1 MALGITLMKLKLA
14 VLSLSLCSCSYA
26 QEHKDTFDVFGGRIS
41 LDQNCNLVI
50 AGAHVELPL
59 PKGSSGNCRFV
70 THANTSIVQTHFI
83 NGAYIIFVE
92 RNQDI
97 ADGCISEHTAFAI
110 RKDGEVKTTTFV
122 QKSGS
127 CYQAREMK
135 DFEMFSAYL
144 HTNK

>member
-1 MALGITLMKLKLA
+1 MKLKLS
-14 VLSLSLCSCSYA
+14 VLCLSLCSCAFA
-26 QEHKDTFDVFGGRIS
+26 QEHKEAFEIFGARVV
-41 LDQNCNLVI
+41 LDKSCNLLI
-50 AGAHVELPL
+50 SGQPQADLPFSSDGAG
-59 PKGSSGNCRFV
+59 KCRFV

-97 ADGCISEHTAFAI
+97 SDGCISEHTAFAI
-110 RKDGEVKTTTFV
+110 RKEGEVKMTTFV

-135 DFEMFSAYL
+135 DFEIFSAYL
-144 HTNK
+144 HANK